1 MDIWATLRYVFCRMF
16 CPCKH
21 HHRRTP
27 KVRMTLRYGAFAVT
41 FEGDSMFTLPDDKT
55 AAASVA
61 YVDAKGNPAKVEGAP
76 VWSSSDDTI
85 LSVLA
90 AADGM
95 SAVVTPVGPLG
106 SAQVKIEADADLGAG
121 VSPIITLAD
130 VEVVAGTAVSGNVT
144 LTIQ

>member
-1 MDIWATLRYVFCRMF
+1 
-16 CPCKH
+16 
-21 HHRRTP
+21 
-27 KVRMTLRYGAFAVT
+27 
-41 FEGDSMFTLPDDKT
+41 MFTLPDDKT